1 MTRSEQS
8 NEQSPSFSVSVS
20 QMMTQE
26 TMVWTNM
33 PSRKEGWMERG
44 KKKEKERLII
54 EGGGQIT
61 HKWQSYGY
69 GTLDNESE
77 WCVLTHRN
85 PSSLGWDV
93 RSYFGQGFERQVCVC
108 VCERNIWGRRGPFS
122 VTFCLHLANAFCV
135 NLWSMQ
141 SFSDDTKKHIHFC
154 HHSASCQTKPYQP

>member
-1 MTRSEQS
+1 MRENGDLWVIWRRHSEIISVMTRS
-8 NEQSPSFSVSVS
+8 EQSPSFSVCVS

-44 KKKEKERLII
+44 KKKENERLII
-54 EGGGQIT
+54 EGGAQIT

-85 PSSLGWDV
+85 PSSLGCNV
-93 RSYFGQGFERQVCVC
+93 RSYIGQGFERWVCVC
-108 VCERNIWGRRGPFS
+108 VC
-122 VTFCLHLANAFCV
+122 VCV
-135 NLWSMQ
+135 CMW
-141 SFSDDTKKHIHFC
+141 KKHLRASRSVQC
-154 HHSASCQTKPYQP
+154 HILFASCKCVPC